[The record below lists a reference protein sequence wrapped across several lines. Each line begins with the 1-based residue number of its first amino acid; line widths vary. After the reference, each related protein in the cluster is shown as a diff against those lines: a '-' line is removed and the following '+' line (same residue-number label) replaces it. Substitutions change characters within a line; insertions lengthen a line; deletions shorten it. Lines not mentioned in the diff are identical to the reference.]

1 VKAEHVRVPDLRL
14 DLSAYRTRKL
24 GSSLLT
30 IAVTGP
36 AAALLAIAV
45 GISGTAQASAQAQPA
60 GAAGAAHAPGT
71 QAQASTGSGAP
82 ARAVLDSFASP
93 MVAKAHHPR
102 KHHRRRHH
110 VRSHHARRHHAHR
123 RRSPHRIA
131 RSMLHRFGWSKRQF
145 RFLNWLWDRE
155 SSWNVHASNP
165 YSGAYGIPQA
175 VPGSKMASAG
185 PNWESSA
192 RTQIRWGLEYI
203 KERYGSPRG
212 AWDHEVAYG
221 WY

>member
-1 VKAEHVRVPDLRL
+1 VKAEHARVPDLRL

-45 GISGTAQASAQAQPA
+45 GLTGTAQASAQAQPA
-60 GAAGAAHAPGT
+60 GVTGTVHAAGT
-71 QAQASTGSGAP
+71 QSQTSTGPGAP
-82 ARAVLDSFASP
+82 ARAVLDSSASP
-93 MVAKAHHPR
+93 LVTRAHHPR

-110 VRSHHARRHHAHR
+110 ARRHHAHR
-123 RRSPHRIA
+123 RLTSHGIA
-131 RSMLHRFGWSKRQF
+131 RSMLHRFRWSKRQF